1 MDKWQEDLCDSSL
14 AINSIKNTIE
24 NMLDAQI
31 ISLENKNNEIAQIL
45 DVYAGI
51 DYLVKTDN
59 GLKGMATRVQYR
71 NAYNSFTVRL
81 HRTTGTKTE
90 QEKRINNIN
99 NNYIYP
105 YYTLQAYFEN
115 KNNLNLLSLA
125 IINTEQLYNEILNNS
140 KVVIRNNNKDNNKF
154 NVIFWKDIKTQGF
167 FKILESHQFKLF

>member
-99 NNYIYP
+99 NR
-105 YYTLQAYFEN
+105 EN
-115 KNNLNLLSLA
+115 KN
-125 IINTEQLYNEILNNS
+125 Y
-140 KVVIRNNNKDNNKF
+140 
-154 NVIFWKDIKTQGF
+154 GY
-167 FKILESHQFKLF
+167 